1 MNTNKIIYVIDDD
14 KIYQFTMKR
23 LLKMLGFENQ
33 VKFFLDGEHAIQSI
47 NLALDSKESLPDI
60 LFLDIN
66 MPIMDG
72 FEFLDE
78 FSKIKTKFDK
88 KIAIHIVSSS
98 VDQIDIERIKINK
111 DVISYITKPI
121 SLNIIQNTLKDI

>member
-14 KIYQFTMKR
+14 KIYQFTMKK

-78 FSKIKTKFDK
+78 FLKIKTKFDK

-121 SLNIIQNTLKDI
+121 SLIIIQNILKDI